1 MDLTTVYWI
10 LCVALVIA
18 ISIMVAGLVA
28 FVVLA
33 YETIQRIRIERRA
46 RN

>member
-10 LCVALVIA
+10 IAVALVVA
-18 ISIMVAGLVA
+18 ICVMAAALVA
-28 FVVLA
+28 FVTTA
-33 YETIQRIRIERRA
+33 YESIQRISVRKT

>member
-10 LCVALVIA
+10 ITVALVVA
-18 ISIMVAGLVA
+18 ICVMAAALVT
-28 FVVLA
+28 FVTTS
-33 YETIQRIRIERRA
+33 YETIQRISANRS